1 MKLKKVR
8 IQNFRC
14 YEDITVE
21 FDALTTIVG
30 KNDIGKSSILEA
42 LEIFFNN
49 ETVKIDPT
57 DVNIHAN
64 GNKIVTITCDFISLP
79 DNLILDANADTN
91 LAEEYLIIANDTLR
105 VRKQFDCSKAKLAE
119 TVTIIANHPNLP
131 DMESLLTMKEVEL
144 KKIILDNAIDSPL
157 NGNPTMRKNI
167 WNHYQAQ
174 NLLEE
179 QELSVALV
187 GTKDIWSQLQ
197 KYLPT
202 FALFQSDRSSKD
214 SDDEVQDPMKNA
226 IKEAMKQAQAQI
238 DAIQQKVRE
247 EAEKIA
253 NETYEA
259 LKKINPEM
267 AHDLKPKFTLPT
279 AAKWNGLF
287 SISMATDEGIPLNKR
302 GSGVRRMILVSFFK
316 AAADR
321 RAKEDNRNDVIYAI
335 EEPETGQHPSNQK
348 ILIDSFYELA
358 QSGNSQV
365 ILTTHSPNL
374 AKELPLESIRF
385 VTRDDANTPL
395 VMACTQD
402 NNVIEK
408 VFDALGILP
417 DVKPHVKVVICVE
430 GPTDVTAMHSF
441 NRCLREHYPHMV
453 NLDNNPE
460 VMMIPLGGSILKHWT
475 DYQYLKKLNCKEF
488 HIYDND
494 VATYQATVDTING
507 RGDGSWAGLTQKHEI
522 ENYLHQDAIN
532 DTYGVIVETDSDGVP
547 SRFAAAYSAKM
558 HFDGVMKD
566 TPSKKYLSR
575 VFLESMTYDRLMAR
589 DPSGEVKGWFDR
601 IEVMLR

>member
-1 MKLKKVR
+1 MKLKAVH
-8 IQNFRC
+8 IENFRC
-14 YEDITVE
+14 YEDIIVE

-57 DVNIHAN
+57 DVNIHSE
-64 GNKIVTITCDFISLP
+64 GNKVVTITCDFTNLPESLV
-79 DNLILDANADTN
+79 LDADAETN
-91 LAEEYLIIANDTLR
+91 LAAEYLTIADDVLR
-105 VRKQFDCSKAKLAE
+105 VRKQFDCSKAKPTE
-119 TVTIIANHPNLP
+119 NVSIMANHPNLP
-131 DMESLLTMKEVEL
+131 DMESLLTMKETEL
-144 KKIILDNAIDSPL
+144 KKIIRDNAIDSPL
-157 NGNPTMRKNI
+157 NGNPIMRKNI
-167 WNHYQAQ
+167 WNHYNAQ

-187 GTKDIWSQLQ
+187 GTKDIWGQLQ

-202 FALFQSDRSSKD
+202 YALFQSDRSSKD

-226 IKEAMKQAQAQI
+226 IKEALRQAQGQI
-238 DAIQQKVRE
+238 EAIQQKVKE

-253 NETYEA
+253 NDTYEA
-259 LKKINPEM
+259 LKKISPEL
-267 AHDLKPKFTLPT
+267 AHDLKPQFTPPT
-279 AAKWNGLF
+279 PAKWNGLF
-287 SISMATDEGIPLNKR
+287 SINMATDEGIPLNKR

-321 RAKEDNRNDVIYAI
+321 RAKQDNRNDVIYAI

-358 QSGNSQV
+358 NSGNSQV

-374 AKELPLESIRF
+374 SKELPLESIRF
-385 VTRDDANTPL
+385 VTRDDQDKPL
-395 VMACTQD
+395 VLICASD
-402 NNVIEK
+402 NDIIEK

-417 DVKPHVKVVICVE
+417 DVKPHVKVVVCVE
-430 GPTDVTAMHSF
+430 GPTDIVAMHSF
-441 NRCLREHYPHMV
+441 NRCLREHFPNMV
-453 NLDNNPE
+453 NLENNPE
-460 VMMIPLGGSILKHWT
+460 IMMIPLGGSILKHWA

-494 VATYQATVDTING
+494 VATYQATVNVING
-507 RGDGSWAGLTQKHEI
+507 RGDGSWAGLTQKREI

-532 DTYGVIVETDSDGVP
+532 DTYGVNVETDSDGVP
-547 SRFAAAYSAKM
+547 SRFGAAYSAKM
-558 HFDGVMKD
+558 NFDGVMKD
-566 TPSKKYLSR
+566 TPSKKYLSK
-575 VFLESMTYDRLMAR
+575 VFRESMTYDRLIAR
-589 DPSGEVKGWFDR
+589 DPNGEVKGWFDR
-601 IEVMLR
+601 IEGMLV

>member
-8 IQNFRC
+8 IENFRC
-14 YEDITVE
+14 YKDITVD
-21 FDALTTIVG
+21 FDDLTTIIG

-49 ETVKIDPT
+49 ETVKIDST
-57 DVNIHAN
+57 DVNIHSN
-64 GNKIVTITCDFISLP
+64 GNKVVTITCDFKSLP
-79 DNLILDANADTN
+79 DRLVLDADAETN
-91 LAEEYLIIANDTLR
+91 LTEEYLTMAEDTLR
-105 VRKQFDCSKAKLAE
+105 IRKQFDCSKAKPVE
-119 TVTIIANHPNLP
+119 TVTIIANHPKLP
-131 DMESLLTMKEVEL
+131 EMESLLTMKESEL
-144 KKIILDNAIDSPL
+144 KRIVKDNAIESPL
-157 NGNPTMRKNI
+157 NRNPVMRKKI
-167 WNHYQAQ
+167 WERFNAQ

-179 QELSVALV
+179 QVLSVALA

-202 FALFQSDRSSKD
+202 YALFQSDRSSKD

-226 IKEAMKQAQAQI
+226 IKEALKQADEQI
-238 DAIQQKVRE
+238 AAIQQKVKE

-259 LKKINPEM
+259 LKKISPEM
-267 AHDLKPKFTLPT
+267 AHDLTPKFTPPT

-287 SISMATDEGIPLNKR
+287 SINMATDEGIPLNKR

-358 QSGNSQV
+358 NSGNSQV

-374 AKELPLESIRF
+374 SKELPLESIRF
-385 VTRDDANTPL
+385 VTRDEDGTPL
-395 VMACTQD
+395 VLACAPD
-402 NNVIEK
+402 NDVIEK

-417 DVKPHVKVVICVE
+417 DVHPHVKVVVCVE
-430 GPTDVTAMHSF
+430 GPTDIIAMHSF
-441 NRCLREHYPHMV
+441 NRCLREHYPDMV
-453 NLDNNPE
+453 NLETNPQ
-460 VMMIPLGGSILKHWT
+460 VIMIPLGGSILKHWV
-475 DYQYLKKLNCKEF
+475 DYQYLQKMNCKEF

-494 VATYQATVDTING
+494 VAKYQESVDVINA
-507 RGDGSWAGLTQKHEI
+507 RGDGSWAGLTHKREI

-532 DTYGVIVETDSDGVP
+532 ETYGVNIETDSDGVP
-547 SRFAAAYSAKM
+547 ARFGAAYAAQRGWAGLNDTKAKA
-558 HFDGVMKD
+558 KL
-566 TPSKKYLSR
+566 SK
-575 VFLESMTYDRLMAR
+575 VFKETMDYNRLLAR
-589 DPSGEVKGWFDR
+589 DPNGEVKGWFDR
-601 IEVMLR
+601 IEGMLV

>member
-8 IQNFRC
+8 IENFRC

-21 FDALTTIVG
+21 FDALTTIIG

-57 DVNIHAN
+57 DVNIHSE
-64 GNKIVTITCDFISLP
+64 GNKVVSITCDFTNLP
-79 DNLILDANADTN
+79 DTLILDADAETN
-91 LAEEYLIIANDTLR
+91 LTEEYLIIANDILR
-105 VRKQFDCSKAKLAE
+105 VRKQFDCSKSKPAE

-131 DMESLLTMKEVEL
+131 DLETLLSLKESEL
-144 KKIILDNAIDSPL
+144 KKIIRDNAIESPL
-157 NGNPTMRKNI
+157 NGNPLMRKNI
-167 WNHYQAQ
+167 WSHFNAQ

-179 QELSVALV
+179 QELSVALA

-202 FALFQSDRSSKD
+202 YALFQSDRSSKD

-226 IKEAMKQAQAQI
+226 IKEALRQAQGQI
-238 DAIQQKVRE
+238 DAIQLKVRE

-259 LKKINPEM
+259 LKKISPEL
-267 AHDLKPKFTLPT
+267 AHNLTPKFTPPT

-287 SISMATDEGIPLNKR
+287 SINMATDEGIPLNKR

-321 RAKEDNRNDVIYAI
+321 RAKEDSRSDVIYAI

-358 QSGNSQV
+358 NSGNSQV

-374 AKELPLESIRF
+374 SKELPLESIRF
-385 VTRDDANTPL
+385 VTRDNENKPL
-395 VMACTQD
+395 VLACAP
-402 NNVIEK
+402 NNDVIEK

-417 DVKPHVKVVICVE
+417 DVKPHVKVVVCVE
-430 GPTDVTAMHSF
+430 GPTDIVAMQSF
-441 NRCLREHYPHMV
+441 NRCLREHYPDMV
-453 NLDNNPE
+453 NLENNPE
-460 VMMIPLGGSILKHWT
+460 VMMIPLGGSILKHWA
-475 DYQYLKKLNCKEF
+475 DYQYLRNLNCKEL

-494 VATYQATVDTING
+494 VATYQATVDVING
-507 RGDGSWAGLTQKHEI
+507 RGDGSWAGLTQKREI

-532 DTYGVIVETDSDGVP
+532 ETYGVNVETDSDGVP
-547 SRFAAAYSAKM
+547 KRFGAAYSALMGWNGLKDNNAKM
-558 HFDGVMKD
+558 RL
-566 TPSKKYLSR
+566 SK
-575 VFLESMTYDRLMAR
+575 VFKEAMNYDRLIER
-589 DPSGEVKGWFDR
+589 DPNGEVKGWFDR
-601 IEVMLR
+601 IEGMLR

>member
-1 MKLKKVR
+1 MKLKTVR
-8 IQNFRC
+8 IENFRC
-14 YEDITVE
+14 YEDITIE

-57 DVNIHAN
+57 DVNIHSE
-64 GNKIVTITCDFISLP
+64 GNKVVSITCDFINLP
-79 DNLILDANADTN
+79 DTLVLDADAETN
-91 LAEEYLIIANDTLR
+91 LAEEYLTIADDTLR
-105 VRKQFDCSKAKLAE
+105 VRKQFDCSKSKPAE

-131 DMESLLTMKEVEL
+131 DLESLLSLKESDL
-144 KKIILDNAIDSPL
+144 KKIIRDNAIESPL
-157 NGNPTMRKNI
+157 NGNPIMRKNI
-167 WNHYQAQ
+167 WSHFDAQ
-174 NLLEE
+174 YLLEE
-179 QELSVALV
+179 QEISVAMA

-202 FALFQSDRSSKD
+202 YALFQSDRSSKD

-226 IKEAMKQAQAQI
+226 IKEALRQAQGQI

-253 NETYEA
+253 DETYEA
-259 LKKINPEM
+259 LKKISPEL
-267 AHDLKPKFTLPT
+267 AHNLTPKFTPPT

-287 SISMATDEGIPLNKR
+287 SINMATDEGIPLNKR

-321 RAKEDNRNDVIYAI
+321 RAKEDSRTDVIYAI

-348 ILIDSFYELA
+348 ILIDSFYDLA
-358 QSGNSQV
+358 NSGNSQV
-365 ILTTHSPNL
+365 VLTTHSPNL
-374 AKELPLESIRF
+374 SKELPLESIRF
-385 VTRDDANTPL
+385 VTRDNENKPL
-395 VMACTQD
+395 VLACTPD
-402 NNVIEK
+402 NDVIEK

-430 GPTDVTAMHSF
+430 GPTDVIAMHSF
-441 NRCLREHYPHMV
+441 NRCLREHYPDMV
-453 NLDNNPE
+453 NLENNPE
-460 VMMIPLGGSILKHWT
+460 VMMIPLGGSILKHWA

-494 VATYQATVDTING
+494 VATYQATVDVING
-507 RGDGSWAGLTQKHEI
+507 RGDGSWAGLTQKREI

-532 DTYGVIVETDSDGVP
+532 ETYGVNVETDSDGVP
-547 SRFAAAYSAKM
+547 KRFGAAYSALM
-558 HFDGVMKD
+558 GWDGLKD
-566 TPSKKYLSR
+566 NNAKTRLSK
-575 VFLESMTYDRLMAR
+575 VFKEAMNYNRLIDR
-589 DPSGEVKGWFDR
+589 DPNGEVKGWFDR
-601 IEVMLR
+601 IEGMLR

>member
-1 MKLKKVR
+1 MKLKKVQ

-14 YEDITVE
+14 YEDITIE
-21 FDALTTIVG
+21 FDALTTIIG

-57 DVNIHAN
+57 DVNIHSD
-64 GNKIVTITCDFISLP
+64 GNRVVSITCDFVGLP
-79 DNLILDANADTN
+79 DSLILDADAETN
-91 LAEEYLIIANDTLR
+91 LAEEYLVIANDTLR
-105 VRKQFDCSKAKLAE
+105 IRKQFDCSKAKPVE
-119 TVTIIANHPNLP
+119 MVSIIANHPNLP
-131 DMESLLTMKEVEL
+131 EMESLLTMKEAEL
-144 KKIILDNAIDSPL
+144 KKIVRDNAIDSPQ
-157 NGNPTMRKNI
+157 NGNPVMRKNI
-167 WNHYQAQ
+167 WNHFNAQ
-174 NLLEE
+174 DLLEE
-179 QELSVALV
+179 QEISVALA

-197 KYLPT
+197 EYLPT
-202 FALFQSDRSSKD
+202 YALFQSDRSSKD

-226 IKEAMKQAQAQI
+226 IKEALRQAQGQI
-238 DAIQQKVRE
+238 DAIQQKVKE

-259 LKKINPEM
+259 LKKISPEM
-267 AHDLKPKFTLPT
+267 AHDLTPKFTPPT

-287 SISMATDEGIPLNKR
+287 SINMATDEGIPLNKR

-321 RAKEDNRNDVIYAI
+321 RAKEGNRNDVIYAI

-348 ILIDSFYELA
+348 ILIDSFYDLA
-358 QSGNSQV
+358 NSGNSQV

-374 AKELPLESIRF
+374 SKELPLESIRF
-385 VTRDDANTPL
+385 VTRDNDDKPL
-395 VMACTQD
+395 VLACTQE

-430 GPTDVTAMHSF
+430 GPTDVVAMHSF
-441 NRCLREHYPHMV
+441 NRCLREHYPDMV
-453 NLDNNPE
+453 NLENNPE
-460 VMMIPLGGSILKHWT
+460 VMMIPLGGSILKHWV

-494 VATYQATVDTING
+494 VATYQATVDVING
-507 RGDGSWAGLTQKHEI
+507 RGDGSWAGLTQKREI

-532 DTYGVIVETDSDGVP
+532 DTYGVNIETDSDGVP
-547 SRFAAAYSAKM
+547 ARFGAAYAAQQGWAGLKDNNAKT
-558 HFDGVMKD
+558 KL
-566 TPSKKYLSR
+566 SK
-575 VFLESMTYDRLMAR
+575 VFKESMNYARLIAK
-589 DPSGEVKGWFDR
+589 DPNGEVKGWFDR
-601 IEVMLR
+601 IEGMLR

>member
-1 MKLKKVR
+1 MKLKRVR

-57 DVNIHAN
+57 DVNIHSE
-64 GNKIVTITCDFISLP
+64 GNKVVTITCDFVNLP
-79 DNLILDANADTN
+79 DTPVLDADAETN
-91 LAEEYLIIANDTLR
+91 LAEEYLTIAEDTLR
-105 VRKQFDCSKAKLAE
+105 VRKQFDCSKAKPTE

-131 DMESLLTMKEVEL
+131 DMESLLTMKETEL
-144 KKIILDNAIDSPL
+144 KRIIRDNAIDSPL
-157 NGNPTMRKNI
+157 NGNPVMRKKI
-167 WNHYQAQ
+167 WAHFNAQ

-179 QELSVALV
+179 QELSVALA

-202 FALFQSDRSSKD
+202 YALFQSDRSSKD

-226 IKEAMKQAQAQI
+226 IKEALKQVEGQI
-238 DAIQQKVRE
+238 AAIQQKVQE

-253 NETYEA
+253 NDTYEA
-259 LKKINPEM
+259 LKKISPEL
-267 AHDLKPKFTLPT
+267 AHDLKPQFTPPT
-279 AAKWNGLF
+279 PAKWNGLF
-287 SISMATDEGIPLNKR
+287 SINMATDEGIPLNKR

-321 RAKEDNRNDVIYAI
+321 RAKDNKRNDVIYAI
-335 EEPETGQHPSNQK
+335 EEPETGQHPNNQK

-358 QSGNSQV
+358 NSGNSQV

-374 AKELPLESIRF
+374 SKELPLESIRF
-385 VTRDDANTPL
+385 VTRDANDRPL
-395 VMACTQD
+395 VLVCAP
-402 NNVIEK
+402 NNDVIEK
-408 VFDALGILP
+408 VFEALGILP
-417 DVKPHVKVVICVE
+417 DVRPHVKVVVCVE
-430 GPTDVTAMHSF
+430 GPTDIVAMQSF
-441 NRCLREHYPHMV
+441 NRCLKEHYPDMV
-453 NLDNNPE
+453 DIDTNPQ
-460 VMMIPLGGSILKHWT
+460 VMMIPLGGSILKHWA
-475 DYQYLKKLNCKEF
+475 DYQYLRKMGCKEF

-494 VATYQATVDTING
+494 VATYQATVDVINQ
-507 RGDGSWAGLTQKHEI
+507 RGDGSWAGLTQKREI

-532 DTYGVIVETDSDGVP
+532 DTYNVNVETDSDGVP
-547 SRFAAAYSAKM
+547 KRFGTAYAARMGWQGLSDNNA
-558 HFDGVMKD
+558 
-566 TPSKKYLSR
+566 KKYLSK
-575 VFLESMTYDRLMAR
+575 VFNETMNYDRLIER
-589 DPSGEVKGWFDR
+589 DPDGELKGWFDR
-601 IEVMLR
+601 IEGMLE